1 MTKRR
6 VSETH
11 GAPNVEVTGASRLYR
26 AASVWT
32 AGLGLLAA
40 PSYLEH
46 LETKVDT
53 PDAFSSLLSLWDDK

>member
-1 MTKRR
+1 M
-6 VSETH
+6 
-11 GAPNVEVTGASRLYR
+11 PNGEVTGAARLYR
-26 AASVWT
+26 AAALLT
-32 AGLGLLAA
+32 AGLGLQDV